1 VKWSNVNTRAL
12 SRLHD
17 VECPGS
23 GAPYSVAAL
32 GYQFCVLSV
41 CKASLQIHI
50 PVMPLLLPLLQAGNA
65 GH

>member
-1 VKWSNVNTRAL
+1 
-12 SRLHD
+12 LHD

-50 PVMPLLLPLLQAGNA
+50 PVLPLLLPLLQAGNA